1 LVNGQFFGLFYA
13 SAFALLDEATWWL
26 GALFGTFHGVA
37 ALTVIIPLLP
47 GIHPRMA
54 SERSGP
60 TGRNTRE
67 PPGLLALNYG
77 RERALVTIVAHAL
90 FGAILGIFLQPS

>member
-26 GALFGTFHGVA
+26 GALFGTFHG